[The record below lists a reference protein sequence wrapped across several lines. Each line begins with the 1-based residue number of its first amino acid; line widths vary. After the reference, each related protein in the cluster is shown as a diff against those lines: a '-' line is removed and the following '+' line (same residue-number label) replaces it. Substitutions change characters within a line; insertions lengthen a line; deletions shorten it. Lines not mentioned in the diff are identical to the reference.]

1 MKLLL
6 GMSCRH
12 GGSKMN
18 NCDLCGKERFTEFTV
33 KSKHLRWVLNED
45 LQKLDTHRNN
55 WLTKNV
61 CEDCF
66 KKIFDKLEENHTIEQ
81 NTGENRVEGGVL
93 SVSGSV
99 SKTHYC
105 YECTRFQFCH
115 IASGETH
122 KKACQKINLKRE
134 FEEKHYRPFKSCD
147 ELIEFYTHKHYI
159 SENLRTGAMPVIW
172 VTNKQTG
179 CRELIMGYGVSAIKL
194 VSATLDMNELFEK
207 FTFLDGSVCGV
218 EE

>member
-1 MKLLL
+1 
-6 GMSCRH
+6 
-12 GGSKMN
+12 MN
-18 NCDLCGKERFTEFTV
+18 NCDLCGKEGPTEFTV

-66 KKIFDKLEENHTIEQ
+66 KKIFDKPEENHTIEQ

-99 SKTHYC
+99 S
-105 YECTRFQFCH
+105 E
-115 IASGETH
+115 
-122 KKACQKINLKRE
+122 KK
-134 FEEKHYRPFKSCD
+134 YRAFKNCE
-147 ELIEFYTHKHYI
+147 ELIKHHDKLFENYTG
-159 SENLRTGAMPVIW
+159 LRSIECKLAAQHIW
-172 VTNKQTG
+172 VK
-179 CRELIMGYGVSAIKL
+179 EKESGVSQLITGFGDT
-194 VSATLDMNELFEK
+194 VVRFSPDYTITLKSLFENYE
-207 FTFLDGSVCGV
+207 FLDGSPCGV